1 MYIPQALF
9 FNTCRRKKLKL
20 KDKTQAENSR
30 KKLNLSEAPSLKFEK
45 LKKITKFLVEKFW
58 GVLKMSFFK
67 TYIVKNED
75 IFYIC
80 QKI

>member
-1 MYIPQALF
+1 ME
-9 FNTCRRKKLKL
+9 
-20 KDKTQAENSR
+20 KTQP
-30 KKLNLSEAPSLKFEK
+30 LGGTPLKFEK